1 MILLPNPEVP
11 FINEYHACIVRIVLS
26 SVCNSGLKALASH
39 LSCDTSLQKR
49 ILILNVAL
57 GFPASGNQTSG
68 ETVTKCLDECTEAI
82 IYLAHLQAISTTR
95 KNASRTTGRMMS
107 RGGGAD
113 SLVPN
118 SSAVTFLSTMELNLE
133 LNDIHGCSLF
143 SSFWTN

>member
-1 MILLPNPEVP
+1 MILLPYPGVP
-11 FINEYHACIVRIVLS
+11 FINEYDACIVRIVLS
-26 SVCNSGLKALASH
+26 LVCNSGLKALGSH
-39 LSCDTSLQKR
+39 LICDTSLQKR

-68 ETVTKCLDECTEAI
+68 ETVTKCTGAI
-82 IYLAHLQAISTTR
+82 IHHAHLQAISTTR

-113 SLVPN
+113 SVVP
-118 SSAVTFLSTMELNLE
+118 AVTFLSTMELNLE

>member
-1 MILLPNPEVP
+1 MT
-11 FINEYHACIVRIVLS
+11 FINEYHACFVRIVLS
-26 SVCNSGLKALASH
+26 SVCNSGLKALSSH
-39 LSCDTSLQKR
+39 LSCNTSLQQR
-49 ILILNVAL
+49 TLILNVAL
-57 GFPASGNQTSG
+57 GFPASGNHTSG
-68 ETVTKCLDECTEAI
+68 ETVTKCLNECTEAI

-113 SLVPN
+113 SEVPN

-133 LNDIHGCSLF
+133 LNDLHGCSLF